1 MQKWTGQKWTPLA
14 LTFLFVTT
22 SCTPLS
28 RRVAAKLASD
38 TTDSLGCEHLQSRL
52 FNHLD
57 AILMDEQNF
66 PEPLLVKTELT
77 KRLNEILSERNLNS
91 LNSILVNDFVNAYME
106 FYLLATK
113 SLPETLSTKNSSE
126 TTLAALVALEL
137 GDQTTPEK
145 RQLQHQLL
153 NLRSALLSASEKL
166 ELDCEEP
173 DKEPKHDPAS
183 ETTNGPIFDYL
194 KNKYPL
200 PVYGGMKSLLVAYQS
215 CDILNLNPMSSD
227 TPQVEGITV
236 VGRHPNGNGNV
247 RKITSLKDVVE
258 THYYIKDQSPPSE
271 SCANLKKAPLIYDY
285 GGKPASSP
293 SLHSSLDFFQDSGS
307 GSSELGTDCSGFV
320 FTAYAAAGLKLRSDQ
335 PLKALQVLGV
345 SAGMLKEP
353 QNNGLNCLSKK
364 FGELIPGDLI
374 ASNGH
379 VVMVD
384 SVGRDPFGISHFTK
398 ESECVI
404 DSMNASR
411 FDFII
416 SQSSP
421 SKGAIGMN
429 RMLAADYFGTSP
441 SMASGLKDH
450 AVTACLKKFG
460 KKRNP
465 STSLISVVRHSNT
478 LPCLSKPVPL
488 TRQECLFSC
497 NTSNLDHLPF

>member
-1 MQKWTGQKWTPLA
+1 MQKGTPLA
-14 LTFLFVTT
+14 LAFLFIVT

-28 RRVAAKLASD
+28 QRIAEKLAID
-38 TTDSLGCEHLQSRL
+38 TTGSLGCEHLQSRL

-57 AILMDEQNF
+57 AILMDEQTF

-77 KRLNEILSERNLNS
+77 KRLTEILSERKPNS
-91 LNSILVNDFVNAYME
+91 LNSKLVDGFVDSYME

-113 SLPETLSTKNSSE
+113 SLPEALSAKNSSE

-145 RQLQHQLL
+145 KQLQTELL
-153 NLRSALLSASEKL
+153 TLRSALLSASEKL

-173 DKEPKHDPAS
+173 DKEPQHDPES
-183 ETTNGPIFDYL
+183 ESSNGPIFDYL
-194 KNKYPL
+194 RKKYPL

-215 CDILNLNPMSSD
+215 CDILNLSPMNSD
-227 TPQVEGITV
+227 TPQVEGISV

-247 RKITSLKDVVE
+247 RKITSLKDVIE
-258 THYYIKDQSPPSE
+258 THYYIKDQRPPSE
-271 SCANLKKAPLIYDY
+271 SCANLQKFPLIYDY

-293 SLHSSLDFFQDSGS
+293 SLHSSLDFFQNSGS

-353 QNNGLNCLSKK
+353 QSNGLNCLSKK

-384 SVGRDPFGISHFTK
+384 SVGTDPFGIAHYTK
-398 ESECVI
+398 ESECVM
-404 DSMNASR
+404 DSMNVSR
-411 FDFII
+411 FNFTI

-429 RMLAADYFGTSP
+429 RMLAADYFATSP
-441 SMASGLKDH
+441 SMGSGLKDH

-460 KKRNP
+460 KRKSP
-465 STSLISVVRHSNT
+465 STSLISVVRHSGT
-478 LPCLSKPVPL
+478 LPCLSKPIPL
-488 TRQECLFSC
+488 TRQECLLSC
-497 NTSNLDHLPF
+497 NASNLDHLPF